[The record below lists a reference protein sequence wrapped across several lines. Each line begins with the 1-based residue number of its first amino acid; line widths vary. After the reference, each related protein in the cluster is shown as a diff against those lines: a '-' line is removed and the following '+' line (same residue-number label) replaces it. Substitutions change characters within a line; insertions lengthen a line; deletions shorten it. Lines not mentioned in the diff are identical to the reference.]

1 MKKEKLS
8 GPEFRA
14 ILRGEEIDEEHVAD
28 FNLFDSV
35 LETEKKEEVVAPVT
49 LEKVQTEVNADVEM
63 KDEVEE

>member
-35 LETEKKEEVVAPVT
+35 LEVEQNEKAQESETKESISEVKDDATESINLNKE
-49 LEKVQTEVNADVEM
+49 
-63 KDEVEE
+63 